1 MPNQYKNKVIF
12 GDQTLIDL
20 TSDTVT
26 AADMLAGITAH
37 DGSGAPI
44 TGTIIA
50 KTSSDVSLV
59 NTTMTIPAG
68 CYGSTINYDIPGVE
82 VPIPESGTNS
92 FYVTLPNGENDTVTL
107 IFEVDDEGNSD
118 ITKDEND
125 GGEVVELTAAEGVS
139 F

>member
-44 TGTIIA
+44 TGTITV
-50 KTSSDVSLV
+50 KTNSDVSLV

-68 CYGSTINYDIPGVE
+68 YYGSTINYDIPGVE
-82 VPIPESGTNS
+82 VPIPESGTNT
-92 FYVTLPNGENDTVTL
+92 FYITLPNGVNDTITF
-107 IFEVDDEGNSD
+107 IFEVDSNGNTD
-118 ITKDEND
+118 ISEQQ
-125 GGEVVELTAAEGVS
+125 
-139 F
+139 